1 MRDGRRGRC
10 RPFNCSVDTNIGL
23 ELVDIDAVIVSAV
36 VMLEQGLEREGPAEV
51 HLESRQTS
59 PGVTKYNSAE
69 FSLAPVSL
77 RLGPLSLSFSNN
89 SYARTNTQT
98 WTDRRRQTLTGQ

>member
-36 VMLEQGLEREGPAEV
+36 VMLEQGLERERV
-51 HLESRQTS
+51 LQKYSLESRQTS

-69 FSLAPVSL
+69 FSLAPVS
-77 RLGPLSLSFSNN
+77 
-89 SYARTNTQT
+89 
-98 WTDRRRQTLTGQ
+98 D